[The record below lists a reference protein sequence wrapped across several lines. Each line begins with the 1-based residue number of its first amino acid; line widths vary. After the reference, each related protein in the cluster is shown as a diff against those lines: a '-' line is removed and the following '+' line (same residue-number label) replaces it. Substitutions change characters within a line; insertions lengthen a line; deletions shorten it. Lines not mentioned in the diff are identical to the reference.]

1 VFGARACA
9 EPARVRSPRAA
20 LVIIIAIILDSEN
33 MACDDDERTA
43 VFASATNVSESGDS
57 GASRSARRRKRL
69 GIFAGALLVETI
81 PLLRHGYG
89 VGGNVVVRCH
99 KGHLFTTIWLPGAS
113 VKSLRLGSRRVQWCP
128 VGHHWSLVKLVRESD
143 LSGRERRKA
152 REHKDVRIP

>member
-1 VFGARACA
+1 MLAF
-9 EPARVRSPRAA
+9 
-20 LVIIIAIILDSEN
+20 
-33 MACDDDERTA
+33 T
-43 VFASATNVSESGDS
+43 TTVSESGDS
-57 GASRSARRRKRL
+57 GASRSPRRRKRL
-69 GIFAGALLVETI
+69 GILAGAMLVETI

-143 LSGRERRKA
+143 LSARERRKA
-152 REHKDVRIP
+152 HAHKDVRIP